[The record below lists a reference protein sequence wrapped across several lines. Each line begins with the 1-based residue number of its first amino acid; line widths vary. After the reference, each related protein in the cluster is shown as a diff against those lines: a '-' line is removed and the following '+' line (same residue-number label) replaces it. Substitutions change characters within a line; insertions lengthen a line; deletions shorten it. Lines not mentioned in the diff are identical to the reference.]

1 MNKNERIIEDLK
13 ADMFNYG
20 SSKENSCNTIV
31 VYNARINTKD
41 EAEKSYSLLVDWCL
55 KLSNANN
62 VEVKGVVDVVYEDGK
77 CFLLKGFENE
87 LVNYLNEPYDK
98 RKSLSSYLVHD
109 FSIILSVSNK
119 LDSLSNEEEQELD
132 W

>member
-1 MNKNERIIEDLK
+1 M
-13 ADMFNYG
+13 
-20 SSKENSCNTIV
+20 
-31 VYNARINTKD
+31 VYNTRINTKD

-62 VEVKGVVDVVYEDGK
+62 VEIKGVVDVVYEDGK

-119 LDSLSNEEEQELD
+119 LDSPSNEEEQELD